1 MERCIV
7 EKYITQIDRIIYT
20 LNQVSVRGMEN
31 LDRLL
36 ASIQALDEMKGVMKS
51 DMLEEKKHAAEN
63 K

>member
-20 LNQVSVRGMEN
+20 LNQVSVHGRDN
-31 LDRLL
+31 LDGLL

-51 DMLEEKKHAAEN
+51 DVLEEKKNAAEN